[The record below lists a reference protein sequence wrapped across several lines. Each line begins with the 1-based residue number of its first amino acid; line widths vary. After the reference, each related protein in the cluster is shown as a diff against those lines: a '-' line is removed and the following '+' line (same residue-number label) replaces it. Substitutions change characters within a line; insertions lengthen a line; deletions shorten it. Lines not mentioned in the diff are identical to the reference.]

1 MVSAA
6 IVGGLALPL
15 VGRVGVEVARFRFTS
30 GGSVTSWLI
39 DRFGYDTGMFLDKLL
54 TACVYSIKIAA
65 FALPFGMILFGV
77 AIAVFMTTE
86 PVGEAAGATSK

>member
-1 MVSAA
+1 
-6 IVGGLALPL
+6 
-15 VGRVGVEVARFRFTS
+15 
-30 GGSVTSWLI
+30 
-39 DRFGYDTGMFLDKLL
+39 MFLDKLL
-54 TACVYSIKIAA
+54 TAGVYSIKIAA

>member
-1 MVSAA
+1 
-6 IVGGLALPL
+6 L
-15 VGRVGVEVARFRFTS
+15 
-30 GGSVTSWLI
+30 LI

-86 PVGEAAGATSK
+86 PVGEVAGATSK